1 MLKVK
6 KMDDFKLMNLKS
18 LDRAEDEIEWKNK

>member
-1 MLKVK
+1 MLEVK
-6 KMDDFKLMNLKS
+6 KMDDFKYMHLKS